1 MQAMDVVVAGGH
13 GKIGLRLLGLL
24 VEHGHRARGLIRD
37 PAQLSD
43 LTELGAEPVLC
54 DMEDLDDLSGCCAGA
69 DAVVFAAGAGPG
81 SGPER
86 KLTVDL
92 GAAVKLMEA
101 GVPRY
106 VMVSAISAGRPD
118 EWSEAMRPY
127 YEAKAEA
134 DRRLIESGLDYTIVR
149 PGRRSPTTPAPASCA
164 VGTELERGAIPRD
177 DVAAVA
183 AGRAGGPEHRRQDV
197 RAGLAATRR
206 SRRPCAACERRARAR
221 RCCAACAR
229 CPRATSP
236 PTATCRPARR
246 ASPARCWPSATT
258 PTCPGT
264 GSCAPT
270 ARSPR
275 ASASAAC
282 STAEGVPFRG
292 ERVDMREAWVPV

>member
-134 DRRLIESGLDYTIVR
+134 DRRLIESNLDFSVVR
-149 PGRRSPTTPAPASCA
+149 PGALTDDPGTGLVT
-164 VGTELERGAIPRD
+164 VGTDVERGSIARD
-177 DVAAVA
+177 DVAATLLAVLEA
-183 AGRAGGPEHRRQDV
+183 PSTVGKVFELVSGDTPIEEAV
-197 RAGLAATRR
+197 RGL
-206 SRRPCAACERRARAR
+206 
-221 RCCAACAR
+221 
-229 CPRATSP
+229 
-236 PTATCRPARR
+236 
-246 ASPARCWPSATT
+246 
-258 PTCPGT
+258 
-264 GSCAPT
+264 
-270 ARSPR
+270 
-275 ASASAAC
+275 
-282 STAEGVPFRG
+282 
-292 ERVDMREAWVPV
+292 